1 MLLESTKKEMEEM
14 LEEGVKRGMDLGRE
28 EGYTVAKKGFDG
40 IVKALKARE
49 TVNNISTSAGTQT
62 KPQFNQSNDMN
73 IQTDPLPL
81 VQQHPTIVD
90 ISNLLLTQSAP
101 KMPITTSLKTM
112 TLKLG
117 TPIMVEDV
125 TPPIPPLNWANNVA
139 SLPTQVLPSPLPPR
153 DFSGLRSPNSN
164 QFSSLRYR
172 FKRFTHC
179 AHQSHRRCSRF
190 NLNSFISPHYNS
202 FKPFQPHFQSK
213 THSHLNWESDP
224 RLSDLSHSLKA
235 LVWICA
241 Y

>member
-1 MLLESTKKEMEEM
+1 MLLESTKREMEEM

-62 KPQFNQSNDMN
+62 EPQFNQSNDMN

-90 ISNLLLTQSAP
+90 IPSPLLTQSAP
-101 KMPITTSLKTM
+101 KMSITTSSETM
-112 TLKLG
+112 TLELG
-117 TPIMVEDV
+117 TPIVFEDV

-153 DFSGLRSPNSN
+153 DFLGLRSPNLN
-164 QFSSLRYR
+164 PFSSLQHRS
-172 FKRFTHC
+172 KRLTHYSR
-179 AHQSHRRCSRF
+179 HSRRSHSRF
-190 NLNSFISPHYNS
+190 NFNSPHYDS
-202 FKPFQPHFQSK
+202 FKSFRPHFQSK
-213 THSHLNWESDP
+213 TYSHLHWESDP
-224 RLSDLSHSLKA
+224 RLSDLSRSLKA
-235 LVWICA
+235 LGWIRA
-241 Y
+241 S